1 MLCTICLIYSK
12 CQIYFS
18 FYDNWSFKTHS
29 ATAYTHFQNIWKLWK
44 IEAAFK
50 WTGTLICSWVYH
62 LLYQPYGIVDL
73 KIPTESWSKVIK
85 LEKSQRLET
94 LVPEYTLITHHS
106 LLLPPLDTR
115 IYRIF
120 LDHRKFLLR
129 KQRRSSLLVR
139 MCDILEHRIFT
150 SRSYCLWG
158 AVKRGGDHRKIREAE
173 VLFSKKK
180 ENAGI
185 HKSETSWYWL
195 LDRFQKLGVRSEV
208 LTSGSCMDAFI
219 NRFFS

>member
-12 CQIYFS
+12 CQIHFS

-120 LDHRKFLLR
+120 LDHRKFLLQ

-158 AVKRGGDHRKIREAE
+158 AVKRGGDYRKIREAE

-180 ENAGI
+180 R
-185 HKSETSWYWL
+185 KRW
-195 LDRFQKLGVRSEV
+195 DPQVRDKLVLITGQIPEVRSP
-208 LTSGSCMDAFI
+208 
-219 NRFFS
+219 